1 MKYSDLRYPD
11 QEKNI
16 TYYKRGKRTVT
27 QLHGSIP
34 KIFIAELENMDNSAF
49 RKKFI
54 SASQMSKQV

>member
-54 SASQMSKQV
+54 